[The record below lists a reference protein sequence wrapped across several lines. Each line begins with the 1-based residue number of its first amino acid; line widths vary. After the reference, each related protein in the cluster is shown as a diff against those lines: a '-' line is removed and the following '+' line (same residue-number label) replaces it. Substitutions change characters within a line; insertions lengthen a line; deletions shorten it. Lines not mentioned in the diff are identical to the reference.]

1 MRVIVIA
8 VLLLGGRSG
17 VLVVTSPFLPVG
29 LDLSGAPLQR
39 LGAGVATGRLPGGND
54 RCTGL

>member
-17 VLVVTSPFLPVG
+17 LLVVGCRFL
-29 LDLSGAPLQR
+29 LSVWTCVRRAWVQ
-39 LGAGVATGRLPGGND
+39 V
-54 RCTGL
+54 